1 MMTVGMSSWRLF
13 VKWLAPALGNVV
25 VIQVTDVSVTEVLQ
39 VVGSAYSEQT
49 FIYKEAQGKFPEA

>member
-1 MMTVGMSSWRLF
+1 M
-13 VKWLAPALGNVV
+13 KWLAPALGNVV